1 MCKED
6 LADLLDLYK
15 QYQHDVPPMVADDKE
30 TLLLWED
37 ILSDPRLHYFV
48 GLLGN
53 RIVSSCF
60 LVIIPNLAR
69 GGRPYGLIENVI
81 THQDYRKKGYGTSL
95 LKHALNV
102 AWKNDCFQVMLLT
115 GNINEKVF
123 RFYEKIG
130 FKRGVKE
137 GFVAIPQD

>member
-1 MCKED
+1 
-6 LADLLDLYK
+6 LFYLF
-15 QYQHDVPPMVADDKE
+15 
-30 TLLLWED
+30 LWED
-37 ILSDPRLHYFV
+37 ILCDPRLHYFV

-81 THQDYRKKGYGTSL
+81 THQAYRKKGYGASL
-95 LKHALNV
+95 LKHVLNV
-102 AWKNDCFQVMLLT
+102 AWKNDCFQVLLLT

-130 FKRGVKE
+130 FKRGIKE
-137 GFVAIPQD
+137 GFVALPQE